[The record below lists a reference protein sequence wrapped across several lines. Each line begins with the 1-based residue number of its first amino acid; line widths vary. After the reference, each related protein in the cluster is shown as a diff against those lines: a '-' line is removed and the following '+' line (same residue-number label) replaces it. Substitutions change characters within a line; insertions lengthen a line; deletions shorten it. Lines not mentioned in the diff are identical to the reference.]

1 MIKIKEIRLI
11 VFLLWIL
18 LNKITTIITYKYK
31 TLTNMKLEDSLVLIR
46 RRITFKRSIFSKVA
60 KQKKYTTFQ
69 MVQRKH

>member
-1 MIKIKEIRLI
+1 MIKIKEIKLI